1 MATFGAAL
9 RDPEIF
15 EDPESF
21 RLDREPK
28 ELRKH
33 LSFGLGV
40 HFCPGAQLSRLEAGL
55 ALKEITERFPNLRLV
70 SEPERIEPFLL
81 WGRRKFPVAWD

>member
-9 RDPEIF
+9 RDLEIF
-15 EDPESF
+15 DDPESF
-21 RLDREPK
+21 RLDREPE

-40 HFCPGAQLSRLEAGL
+40 HFCLGVQLSRLEARL
-55 ALKEITERFPNLRLV
+55 ALEEITERFPNLRLV
-70 SEPERIEPFLL
+70 SEPERIL
-81 WGRRKFPVAWD
+81 G